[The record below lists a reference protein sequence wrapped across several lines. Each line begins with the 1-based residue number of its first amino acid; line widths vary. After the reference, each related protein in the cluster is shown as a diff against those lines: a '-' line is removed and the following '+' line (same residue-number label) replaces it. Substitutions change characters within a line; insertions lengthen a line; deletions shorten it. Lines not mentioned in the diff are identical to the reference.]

1 MLGND
6 VVDLEDPETRPETFR
21 PRFDER
27 VFDPVERRAIARD
40 PRPHARRWAHWAAKE
55 AAYKLARRVDP
66 RFVFSPR
73 RLVARFEEQEA
84 AGATGFQRRGSLSLP
99 AGLLAGDMGR
109 LELRWTEEGAALHV
123 VARPGGSDWGAVTTA
138 LEAIEEDQDPS
149 RSVRALARGCIARD
163 LGIELERV
171 QIGMQGRLPLV
182 EIDQAP
188 SRCTLSLSHH
198 GRFVACALAVDA
210 EGLVARDKATLAVAN
225 APFAAAR
232 RPKVG

>member
-27 VFDPVERRAIARD
+27 VFDPVERRAIAHD

-55 AAYKLARRVDP
+55 AAYKLARRIDP
-66 RFVFSPR
+66 RFVFSPG
-73 RLVARFEEQEA
+73 RLVARFETSEA
-84 AGATGFQRRGSLSLP
+84 SDGRGIERRGSLVLP
-99 AGLLAGDMGR
+99 EGLLPGDAGR
-109 LELRWTEEGAALHV
+109 LELRWTEQAGALHV

-138 LEAIEEDQDPS
+138 LESIDSAEDPS
-149 RSVRALARGCIARD
+149 QAVRTLACACVARD
-163 LGIELERV
+163 LGIDPERV
-171 QIGMQGRLPLV
+171 RIGARGRVPIV
-182 EIDQAP
+182 EVDA
-188 SRCTLSLSHH
+188 SACGCALSLSHH

-210 EGLVARDKATLAVAN
+210 EAFGVEANEGL
-225 APFAAAR
+225 AAAAAPLSVGP